1 MSQKLPGVLASC
13 TQWLLYTEG
22 SILLYFAVGL
32 ARQLVLLN
40 YRLPYKTSRTKT
52 AVLLFG

>member
-40 YRLPYKTSRTKT
+40 YRLPCKTSRTKT
-52 AVLLFG
+52 AVFLFG